1 MLEPKRDY
9 RSGEMAGKELYMS
22 VSASAV
28 VDLIG
33 PVLSRLAGLA
43 PRPVSLE
50 ATGLSPEM
58 LADLTLKHLLRA
70 GSLTSV
76 ALGERLGLVGPVIEP
91 IVQFLRQ
98 EGRLQLQVRASVD
111 HEVRL
116 TLTERGRQSALD
128 ALKVCGYAGP
138 APVPLEAY
146 CRVVRGQTIPR
157 GSLARAKVTK
167 AFRDIIM
174 AQDLCDRLGVAMAS
188 GRAIFIYGPAGSGKT
203 LIASRLL
210 LVFPEKILI
219 RTSWVV
225 KQTMFRVFPAALH
238 E

>member
-1 MLEPKRDY
+1 MLEPTRDY

-76 ALGERLGLVGPVIEP
+76 ALGERLGLVGPVIEA
-91 IVQFLRQ
+91 IDQFLRQ
-98 EGRLQLQVRASVD
+98 EGRLQLQGRDSVD
-111 HEVRL
+111 HVGRL
-116 TLTERGRQSALD
+116 YQTGRGRLSAAH
-128 ALKVCGYAGP
+128 ALKR
-138 APVPLEAY
+138 LE
-146 CRVVRGQTIPR
+146 
-157 GSLARAKVTK
+157 
-167 AFRDIIM
+167 
-174 AQDLCDRLGVAMAS
+174 
-188 GRAIFIYGPAGSGKT
+188 
-203 LIASRLL
+203 
-210 LVFPEKILI
+210 
-219 RTSWVV
+219 
-225 KQTMFRVFPAALH
+225 
-238 E
+238 